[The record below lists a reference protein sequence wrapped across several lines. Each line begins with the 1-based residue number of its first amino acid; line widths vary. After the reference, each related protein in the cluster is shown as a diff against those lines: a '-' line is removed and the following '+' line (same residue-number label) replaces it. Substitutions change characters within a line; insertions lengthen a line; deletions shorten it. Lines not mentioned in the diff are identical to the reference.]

1 MLQTV
6 ERPKT
11 VTSPVICSSLLWSN
25 IAQLCSAEVS
35 AFRTRRWHLS
45 SQIFKWAAS
54 CDGVE
59 NNKYQLPALWCYG
72 RIGCGPNWRST
83 KRWSHCWGSSRWWR
97 NATRRWNSCVAEQ
110 AGYITSSTRSEG
122 ISVPTWLRSGLKFR
136 VQTIPHPA
144 NLPLQKLSDSDRSSI
159 YTSTW
164 EGAGAARRPVSMA
177 SGWQGMH
184 FFFHLSSSND
194 LHNC

>member
-1 MLQTV
+1 MEEVYECAHDPMKALRPQTEHLLNSEESNAPALLKHANVGIILSIRMLRT
-6 ERPKT
+6 T
-11 VTSPVICSSLLWSN
+11 LHAAFNASYFSHSDICITLPM
-25 IAQLCSAEVS
+25 Q
-35 AFRTRRWHLS
+35 F
-45 SQIFKWAAS
+45 
-54 CDGVE
+54 
-59 NNKYQLPALWCYG
+59 PALWFYG
-72 RIGCGPNWRST
+72 GIGCGPNWRST

-164 EGAGAARRPVSMA
+164 EGAGAACRPVSMA
-177 SGWQGMH
+177 SG
-184 FFFHLSSSND
+184 
-194 LHNC
+194 